1 MNPLLP
7 EILDSKLAENLVQ
20 IRLRVDENLAC
31 FPGHFPDF
39 PILPGAVQLD
49 WAVQLGRQFLKV
61 SGEFA
66 GMEQIKFQSPILPG
80 SIVNLELSFDPQK
93 NRLGYSYRQEEK
105 PCSSGFI
112 LLSA

>member
-7 EILDSKLAENLVQ
+7 EILDSHQADNQVSLKLKVAE
-20 IRLRVDENLAC
+20 DLAC
-31 FPGHFPDF
+31 FPGHFPEF

-49 WAVQLGRQFLKV
+49 WAMRLARQFLNVPGK
-61 SGEFA
+61 FA

-80 SIVNLELSFDPQK
+80 STVSLSLTFDPQK
-93 NRLGYSYRQEEK
+93 NRLGFSYRQEEK
-105 PCSSGFI
+105 PCSSGYI